1 VEIKGYYF
9 ITDTGLSKKGNLED
23 VTAAV
28 CAGVRVVQYREK
40 GLTNSIKLDE
50 ARKLQNICSGKCL
63 FIINDDVE
71 LAVKIGADGV
81 HVGQMDM
88 IYSEVRVLM
97 GKNKVVGVTVHN
109 LEEAVAAELA
119 GADYLGVSPVFPT
132 TTKVDAGKPGGVELV
147 RSIRRVVKV
156 PIVAIGGISIGN
168 ASEVI
173 AAGADA
179 ICAISAV
186 VASNDVAVE
195 IIKFQRLFK

>member
-1 VEIKGYYF
+1 MEIKGYYF